1 MRRLYTLLAALLTAA
16 AMIAAPAGKYTGT
29 TETDVLGKHVV
40 QHQLVLTLDKAADC
54 YQAQLKGFAI
64 MGFSNISISGE
75 IILSPQ
81 GQITGFRKAKIKG
94 VPAKVTHLTGS
105 LTAEGADI
113 TLRGKAGPVQFVVH
127 YVGK

>member
-1 MRRLYTLLAALLTAA
+1 MRRLYTLLTAVVMAA

-40 QHQLVLTLDKAADC
+40 QHQLVLTLDKGSDG

-81 GQITGFRKAKIKG
+81 GQITGYRNAKIKG
-94 VPAKVTHLTGS
+94 VPAKVTALTGT

-113 TLRGKAGPVQFVVH
+113 TLKGKSGPVQFVVH